1 MKQATNKRRLGRGLE
16 ALLGPSVTEAK
27 AGGSLG
33 QISLELIEPNP
44 YQPRNS
50 IDEAALEELKASLR
64 SSGLLQPVVV
74 RPHGDGRYQL
84 IAGERRARAAQSLGW
99 KTIGAVVRDVD
110 DQTLLTLA
118 LVENLQRDSLS
129 PIDEAK
135 GYARLISGFGVSQM
149 EVAELVGRDRSTV
162 ANSIRLLKLPGGV
175 QELVH
180 SGALSTGHAR
190 ALLRI
195 HDNGSITRLAKHAV
209 DEKLSVRQLESL
221 ARNNRPPKR
230 RPRGRANG
238 SGVDPEVRRIEDT
251 LRRYL
256 KTDVFI
262 STRSK
267 ESGKVAFNFYSS
279 DDLARLLELILK
291 RPYE

>member
-1 MKQATNKRRLGRGLE
+1 MTKATNKRRLGRGLE
-16 ALLGPSVTEAK
+16 ALLGPSVIEAK
-27 AGGSLG
+27 AAGSLR
-33 QISLELIEPNP
+33 QVSLELIEPNP

-50 IDEAALEELKASLR
+50 IDEAALDELKASLK

-74 RPHGDGRYQL
+74 RPYGDGKYQL
-84 IAGERRARAAQSLGW
+84 IAGERRARAARSLGW
-99 KTIGAVVRDVD
+99 KTIGAVVRDAD

-129 PIDEAK
+129 AIDEAK
-135 GYARLISGFGVSQM
+135 GYGRLISGFGVSQR

-195 HDNGSITRLAKHAV
+195 RDNGSITRLAKHAV
-209 DEKLSVRQLESL
+209 DEHLSVRQLESL

-238 SGVDPEVRRIEDT
+238 SVADPEVRRVEDT
-251 LRRYL
+251 LRKYL

-267 ESGKVAFNFYSS
+267 ESGKVSFNFYSS
-279 DDLARLLELILK
+279 DDLARLLELILN